1 MGTQVKPFRG
11 WRILLA
17 VVIGLA
23 LPFPGPHVDRYL
35 PLAAVLWKGIG
46 EAPAGFFLIAGGI
59 LSVYVAVAY
68 ALIAL
73 VTFLLRK
80 PGSRQPS

>member
-1 MGTQVKPFRG
+1 MKLFRG
-11 WRILLA
+11 WRFLLA
-17 VVIGLA
+17 VLIGLA

-46 EAPAGFFLIAGGI
+46 DAPAAFFLLAGGI
-59 LSVYVAVAY
+59 LVFYIAVTY

-73 VTFLLRK
+73 LTFLLRK
-80 PGSRQPS
+80 PGSRQSS

>member
-1 MGTQVKPFRG
+1 MGAEVKPFRG
-11 WRILLA
+11 WRVVLA
-17 VVIGLA
+17 VLIGLA

-46 EAPAGFFLIAGGI
+46 EAPASFFLIAGGI
-59 LSVYVAVAY
+59 LSVYGAVAY

-80 PGSRQPS
+80 RSSRQPS